1 MIALCTIK
9 EAIENAAASIE
20 MEGFSISEQIKK
32 WCEKYLN
39 REFTFEQYLA
49 LAFKQVGVPA

>member
-1 MIALCTIK
+1 MCTIK